1 MQREK
6 ERAVIVDHTSRL
18 GKTERKSQNC
28 RYCRVQT
35 GPFYAVSCCVS
46 GKQKYLVYNEMSLL
60 TT

>member
-28 RYCRVQT
+28 SVHT